1 MQAATLTAGLALGFA
16 LGQVAG
22 RLACLPESSAS
33 EAVLPGDDL
42 LPAAPVQVDRV
53 VAIAAAPEAVWPRIA
68 QLGQHRAGFYTLP
81 VIDQAIG
88 CDSEAAKRIH
98 PEWQDVHAGDAFP
111 VAPFITLRVAAVSPG
126 ECFVVTTCGGTIA
139 TLVREFCAVNSSW
152 AVVLRP
158 DAVATRLHVRA
169 RWQPHD
175 TRAARLLPVIR
186 VVIAVMSAL
195 SLRRIRALATQN
207 A

>member
-16 LGQVAG
+16 LGQAVR
-22 RLACLPESSAS
+22 RLACPPAAR

-53 VAIAAAPEAVWPRIA
+53 VTVRAAPEAVWPWLA

-81 VIDQAIG
+81 VLDQAIG

-126 ECFVVTTCGGTIA
+126 SA
-139 TLVREFCAVNSSW
+139 SSSPPAVGRS
-152 AVVLRP
+152 P
-158 DAVATRLHVRA
+158 RLSA
-169 RWQPHD
+169 S
-175 TRAARLLPVIR
+175 
-186 VVIAVMSAL
+186 SAL
-195 SLRRIRALATQN
+195 SIPRGRSCWGAALRPPACTCAPAGSRTTLAQLGCCRSSGSPRQS
-207 A
+207 

>member
-16 LGQVAG
+16 LGQAVR
-22 RLACLPESSAS
+22 RLACPPAAR

-53 VAIAAAPEAVWPRIA
+53 VTVRAAPEAVWPWLA

-81 VIDQAIG
+81 VLDQAIG
-88 CDSEAAKRIH
+88 CDPEAAAHIH
-98 PEWQDVHAGDAFP
+98 SEWQDLQAGDPFP
-111 VAPFITLRVAAVSPG
+111 IAPFITLRVADVLP
-126 ECFVVTTCGGTIA
+126 EKHLVVTTHGGTVA
-139 TLVREFCAVNSSW
+139 TLVREFCDLDSSW
-152 AVVLRP
+152 AIVLGRS
-158 DAVATRLHVRA
+158 AAATGLHVRA

-175 TRAARLLPVIR
+175 ARTARLLPIIR
-186 VVIAVMSAL
+186 VTSAVLTAV
-195 SLRRIRALATQN
+195 SLQRIRTRAAEH

>member
-1 MQAATLTAGLALGFA
+1 MQAATLTAGLAAGFA
-16 LGQVAG
+16 LGQAVR
-22 RLACLPESSAS
+22 RLACPPAVR

-53 VAIAAAPEAVWPRIA
+53 VTVRAAPEAVWPWLA

-81 VIDQAIG
+81 VLDQAIG
-88 CDSEAAKRIH
+88 CDPETAVHIH
-98 PEWQDVHAGDAFP
+98 PEWQDVQTGDPFP
-111 VAPFITLRVAAVSPG
+111 IAPFITLRVADVLP
-126 ECFVVTTCGGTIA
+126 EKHLVVTTHGGTIA
-139 TLVREFCAVNSSW
+139 TLVREFCDLDSSW
-152 AVVLRP
+152 AIVLGRS
-158 DAVATRLHVRA
+158 AAATGLHVRA

-186 VVIAVMSAL
+186 VVTAVMSAL

>member
-1 MQAATLTAGLALGFA
+1 MQAATLTAGLAAGFA
-16 LGQVAG
+16 LGQAAR

-42 LPAAPVQVDRV
+42 LPAAPVQVDRIV
-53 VAIAAAPEAVWPRIA
+53 TVRAAPEAVWPWIA

-81 VIDQAIG
+81 VIDRAIG
-88 CDSEAAKRIH
+88 CNPEAASRIH
-98 PEWQDVHAGDAFP
+98 PEWQDVHAGNPFP
-111 VAPFITLRVAAVSPG
+111 VAPFVTLQVAAVRPG
-126 ECFVVTTCGGTIA
+126 EYLVLTTQGATIA
-139 TLVREFCAVNSSW
+139 TLVREFCAVDSSW
-152 AVVLRP
+152 AIVLHR
-158 DAVATRLHVRA
+158 ASAATRLHVRS

-186 VVIAVMSAL
+186 AVTAVMTAV